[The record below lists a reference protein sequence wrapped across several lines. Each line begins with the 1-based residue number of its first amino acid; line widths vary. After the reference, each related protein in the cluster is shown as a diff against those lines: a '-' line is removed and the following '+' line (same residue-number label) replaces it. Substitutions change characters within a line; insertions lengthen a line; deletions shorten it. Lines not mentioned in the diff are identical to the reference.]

1 MVSFKGGGYRDGKN
15 HGGIGSAICKA
26 LATEGSNVA
35 LSYRL
40 NAAAADKVMAEVEA
54 VWQKALTG
62 AVDLED
68 PASVHAIVETT
79 VAEFG

>member
-1 MVSFKGGGYRDGKN
+1 MMAKTT
-15 HGGIGSAICKA
+15 GGIGSAICKA
-26 LATEGSNVA
+26 LVTEGSNVA

-40 NAAAADKVMAEVEA
+40 NAAAADKVMAKVEA
-54 VWQKALTG
+54 VWQKALTE